1 MNHSTLDVVCDVLII
16 GGGAAGCVAAVEA
29 RERDPNARVVVLEK
43 AHVYRSGCL
52 AAGISALNAYL
63 TPGETAESF
72 LRYAIRETVGVVRDD
87 LTLSMARELNAQ
99 VKRVEEWGL
108 PIPRDELGA
117 PLKRGRA
124 SIKIFGER
132 IKPILGRRAE
142 ASGATIFN
150 RVNATGLA
158 LRDGRVVGA
167 YGFNVRDGTFYA
179 VRAKTVLVCTGGAA
193 GLYRPS
199 NPGVAA
205 HRMWY
210 SPFNTGAGLAMGI
223 RAGAEM
229 TSFEFRF
236 IPLRIKDAMAPTGEM
251 AQWLGAKQINARGE
265 AYLEKYYQ
273 HLGGKRMLTQDRLY
287 ATLMEYRAGRGPCYL
302 DLGGINQRKLDGTI
316 SAYLSMAPSAAMIM
330 SDEAYYA
337 RQGGVMAPV
346 EITGGEPHV
355 LGGHGLAGYW
365 VDESRCSNLPGLYAA
380 GDVAGGTPKKY
391 ASGAWAEAVLAVRAM
406 LDEASATAEPLQLE
420 AAEVEQERA
429 RVFGPADAPGGVP
442 PRDFEER
449 LQKVMDEYA
458 GGISVQYGYSEGTLR
473 LARLHLERLEH
484 ELDALSAGSPYE
496 LMHCHEVIDRV
507 EVARSLVEHMEHRR
521 ETRWHC
527 YQERLDYPE
536 RDDARWLVFVN
547 SIRQADGSRRMI
559 ERPVQR
565 AIIDVVLP
573 PLADGALIRARPGEP
588 GDLGEPPS
596 RSSGDD

>member
-1 MNHSTLDVVCDVLII
+1 MSTDHVELACDLLII

-29 RERDPNARVVVLEK
+29 RERDPSLRVLLMEK

-63 TPGETAESF
+63 TIGETPGSF

-99 VKRVEEWGL
+99 VKRVEDWGL
-108 PIPRDELGA
+108 PIPRDEMGA

-132 IKPILGRRAE
+132 IKPILGKRAE
-142 ASGATIFN
+142 ASGVTILN

-158 LRDGRVVGA
+158 VHDGKVVGA
-167 YGFNVRDGTFYA
+167 YGFGVRDGRFYS
-179 VRAKTVLVCTGGAA
+179 VRAKSVLVCTGGAA

-236 IPLRIKDAMAPTGEM
+236 IPLRIKDAMAPTGEI
-251 AQWLGAKQINARGE
+251 AQWLGAQQINARGE
-265 AYLEKYYQ
+265 AYLEKYYE

-287 ATLMEYRAGRGPCYL
+287 ATLMEHRAGRGPCYL
-302 DLGGINQRKLDGTI
+302 DLRGINPRKLEGTI
-316 SAYLSMAPSAAMIM
+316 AAYLSMAPSSAMIM

-337 RQGGVMAPV
+337 GHGGEMAPV
-346 EITGGEPHV
+346 EIAGGEPHV
-355 LGGHGLAGYW
+355 VGGHGLSGYW
-365 VDESRCSNLPGLYAA
+365 IDSSRRSNLPGLYAA
-380 GDVAGGTPKKY
+380 GDVAGGVPKKY
-391 ASGAWAEAVLAVRAM
+391 ASGAWAEAVIAVRAM
-406 LDEASATAEPLQLE
+406 IDELRPGDPPPLPE
-420 AAEVEQERA
+420 ADVARERQ
-429 RVFGPADAPGGVP
+429 RVFAPLSQPGPVP
-442 PRDFEER
+442 ARELEER
-449 LQKVMDEYA
+449 LQKIMDEYA
-458 GGISVQYGYSEGTLR
+458 GGISVQYGYAEGTLR
-473 LARLHLERLEH
+473 IAKLHVERMLG
-484 ELDALSAGSPYE
+484 ELDALGATTPYE

-507 EVARSLVEHMEHRR
+507 EVARTLIAHMTHRR

-536 RDDARWLVFVN
+536 RDDERFMIFVN
-547 SIRQADGSRRMI
+547 SVLGEDGVPRII

-565 AIIDVVLP
+565 TSVDVVLP
-573 PLADGALIRARPGEP
+573 PLSDGAVIRKPLISSPRSGGE
-588 GDLGEPPS
+588 DV
-596 RSSGDD
+596 

>member
-1 MNHSTLDVVCDVLII
+1 MSIDHVELACDLLII

-29 RERDPNARVVVLEK
+29 RELDPSLRVVVMEK

-63 TPGETAESF
+63 TVGETPESF
-72 LRYAIRETVGVVRDD
+72 LRYAVRETVGVVRDD

-99 VKRVEEWGL
+99 VERVEDWGL
-108 PIPRDELGA
+108 PIPRDEMGA

-132 IKPILGRRAE
+132 IKPILGKRAE
-142 ASGATIFN
+142 ASGATILN

-158 LRDGRVVGA
+158 MRDGRVVGA
-167 YGFNVRDGTFYA
+167 YGFNVRDGRFYQ
-179 VRAKTVLVCTGGAA
+179 VSAKAVLVCTGGTA

-210 SPFNTGAGLAMGI
+210 SPFNTGAGFAMGI

-236 IPLRIKDAMAPTGEM
+236 IPLRIKDAMAPTGEI
-251 AQWLGAKQINARGE
+251 AQWLGAQQINARGE
-265 AYLEKYYQ
+265 AYLEKYYE

-302 DLGGINQRKLDGTI
+302 DLRGVNPRKLEGTI
-316 SAYLSMAPSAAMIM
+316 AAYLSMAPSSAMIM

-337 RQGGVMAPV
+337 GHGGEMAPV

-355 LGGHGLAGYW
+355 VGGHGLSGYW
-365 VDESRCSNLPGLYAA
+365 IDTARRSNVPGLYAA
-380 GDVAGGTPKKY
+380 GDVAGGVPKKY

-406 LDEASATAEPLQLE
+406 IEELPQGELPQLLE
-420 AAEVEQERA
+420 ADVARERERVYAPIAQPGPVPA
-429 RVFGPADAPGGVP
+429 REL
-442 PRDFEER
+442 EER
-449 LQKVMDEYA
+449 LQKIMDEYA
-458 GGISVQYGYSEGTLR
+458 GGISVQYGYAEGTLR
-473 LARLHLERLEH
+473 LAKLHVERLRG
-484 ELDALSAGSPYE
+484 ELDALGAKTPYE

-507 EVARSLVEHMEHRR
+507 EVARTLIAHMLHRR

-527 YQERLDYPE
+527 YQERLDYPQ
-536 RDDARWLVFVN
+536 RDDEHFMIFVN
-547 SIRQADGSRRMI
+547 SVLGPDGQPHII

-565 AIIDVVLP
+565 MSVDVVLP
-573 PLADGALIRARPGEP
+573 PLSDGAVIRKPLISS
-588 GDLGEPPS
+588 PPTG
-596 RSSGDD
+596 SSEDV

>member
-1 MNHSTLDVVCDVLII
+1 MNHDTVEVVCDLLIV

-29 RERDPNARVVVLEK
+29 RERDPSLRVVVMEK

-63 TPGETAESF
+63 TVGETAESF

-87 LTLSMARELNAQ
+87 LTLSMAHELNAQ

-108 PIPRDELGA
+108 PIPRDELGN

-132 IKPILGRRAE
+132 IKPILGKRAE
-142 ASGATIFN
+142 ASGAVIMN
-150 RVNATGLA
+150 RINATGLA

-167 YGFNVRDGTFYA
+167 YGFSVRDGRFYS
-179 VRAKTVLVCTGGAA
+179 VRAKAVLLCTGGAA

-210 SPFNTGAGLAMGI
+210 SPFNTGAGFAMGI

-236 IPLRIKDAMAPTGEM
+236 IPLRVKDAIAPTGEM
-251 AQWLGAKQINARGE
+251 AQWLGAKQINALGE
-265 AYLEKYYQ
+265 PYLEKYYE

-302 DLGGINQRKLDGTI
+302 DVRGVNPRKLSGTI

-337 RQGGVMAPV
+337 RHGGEMAPV

-355 LGGHGLAGYW
+355 VGGHGLSGFW
-365 VDESRCSNLPGLYAA
+365 IDEARRTTLPGLYAA

-391 ASGAWAEAVLAVRAM
+391 ASGAWAEAVIAVRAM
-406 LDEASATAEPLQLE
+406 LDDIGTRPSVDVELDAEELQR
-420 AAEVEQERA
+420 ERA
-429 RVFGPADAPGGVP
+429 RVYAPVDTPGGVP
-442 PRDFEER
+442 PHDFEER

-458 GGISVQYGYSEGTLR
+458 GGISVQYGYAEGTLR
-473 LARLHLERLEH
+473 LARLHLARLEH
-484 ELDALSAGSPYE
+484 ELGALSAASPYQ

-507 EVARSLVEHMEHRR
+507 EVAQTLVAHMTHRR

-536 RDDARWLVFVN
+536 RDDARWMVFVN
-547 SIRQADGSRRMI
+547 SVREPDGSQRII
-559 ERPVQR
+559 EHPVQR
-565 AIIDVVLP
+565 AVIDVVLP
-573 PLADGALIRARPGEP
+573 SLSDGAMIRS
-588 GDLGEPPS
+588 PS
-596 RSSGDD
+596 RSDRPPDFSGNDT

>member
-1 MNHSTLDVVCDVLII
+1 V
-16 GGGAAGCVAAVEA
+16 
-29 RERDPNARVVVLEK
+29 
-43 AHVYRSGCL
+43 
-52 AAGISALNAYL
+52 
-63 TPGETAESF
+63 
-72 LRYAIRETVGVVRDD
+72 RETVGVVRDD
-87 LTLSMARELNAQ
+87 LTLTMARELNAQ

-108 PIPRDELGA
+108 PIPRDERGS

-132 IKPILGRRAE
+132 IKPILGKRAE
-142 ASGATIFN
+142 ASGARILN

-158 LRDGRVVGA
+158 LREGRVVGA
-167 YGFNVRDGTFYA
+167 YGFNVRTGQFVS

-199 NPGVAA
+199 NPGVAS

-236 IPLRIKDAMAPTGEM
+236 IPLRIKDAMAPTGEI
-251 AQWLGAKQINARGE
+251 AQWLGAEQINARGE
-265 AYLEKYYQ
+265 PYLDKYYQ

-287 ATLMEYRAGRGPCYL
+287 ATLLENRAGRGPCYL
-302 DLGGINQRKLDGTI
+302 DLRGVNPRKLEGTI
-316 SAYLSMAPSAAMIM
+316 AAYLSMAPSSAMLM

-337 RQGGVMAPV
+337 GHGGEMAPV

-355 LGGHGLAGYW
+355 VGGHGLSGYW
-365 VDESRCSNLPGLYAA
+365 IDVTRRSNVPGLYAA

-406 LDEASATAEPLQLE
+406 IDDARSTPEPRFDTRDLT
-420 AAEVEQERA
+420 QERE
-429 RVFGPADAPGGVP
+429 RVFAPVECSEGVSAQEY
-442 PRDFEER
+442 EER

-473 LARLHLERLEH
+473 IAHLHVERLRD
-484 ELDALSAGSPYE
+484 ELGALTARTPYE

-507 EVARSLVEHMEHRR
+507 EVARTLLAHMAHRR

-536 RDDARWLVFVN
+536 RNDERYMIFVN
-547 SIRQADGSRRMI
+547 SILDSEGRPRI
-559 ERPVQR
+559 VERPVQR
-565 AIIDVVLP
+565 MPIDVVLP
-573 PLADGALIRARPGEP
+573 PLPDGAWVRNPDTAGK
-588 GDLGEPPS
+588 PPS
-596 RSSGDD
+596 SDES